1 MKKSKKNMIIGSG
14 IAAGAVSAAA
24 AISHGVTRKMASIA
38 MDRPEPKVSE
48 RAAERVTGTSADS
61 AFSHIRK
68 EAAEQLSSRE
78 HEIVEITAKDGVR
91 LVGHWFY
98 RDDARRTIVAMHGWR
113 SSWVDDFGIISDF
126 WLRSDCNV
134 LFAEQRGQN
143 NSGGDYIGFGLLER
157 YDCADW
163 TFWVQERCSLP
174 IYLCGVSMGATTVL
188 MASAL
193 PLAENVRG
201 IMADCGFTSPHAIWE
216 HVAKDSL
223 RLHYNGWRRK
233 TVDAICSQNLNGE
246 SAYYSCEDALRECT
260 LPVLF
265 VHGSDDQF
273 VPVEMTY
280 QNYKA
285 CSSEKRLLIVPGA
298 GHGQSY
304 LTEPEKYEAE
314 EKKFKKGRL
323 K

>member
-1 MKKSKKNMIIGSG
+1 MKKSSKNILIGSG

-24 AISHGVTRKMASIA
+24 AISHGVTKKMASIA
-38 MDRPEPKVSE
+38 IDRPVPKVSE
-48 RAAERVTGTSADS
+48 KAAERVTGTGADS
-61 AFSHIRK
+61 DFSKIRRD
-68 EAAEQLSSRE
+68 AANQLAARE
-78 HEIVEITAKDGVR
+78 HEIVEITAKDGVH
-91 LVGHWFY
+91 LVGHWFC
-98 RDDARRTIVAMHGWR
+98 RDAAKRTIVAMHGWR

-126 WLRSDCNV
+126 WLRSGCNV

-163 TFWVQERCSLP
+163 TFWVQEQCSLP
-174 IYLCGVSMGATTVL
+174 IYLCGISMGAATVL

-233 TVDAICSQNLNGE
+233 TVDAICNQNLNGE
-246 SAYYSCEDALRECT
+246 SAYFSCEDALRVCT

-304 LTEPEKYEAE
+304 IIEPETYEAE
-314 EKKFKKGRL
+314 TQKFWSDFD
-323 K
+323 

>member
-1 MKKSKKNMIIGSG
+1 MKKSSKNILIGSG

-24 AISHGVTRKMASIA
+24 AISHGVTKKMASIA
-38 MDRPEPKVSE
+38 IDRPVPKVSE
-48 RAAERVTGTSADS
+48 KAAERVTGTGADS
-61 AFSHIRK
+61 DFSKIRRD
-68 EAAEQLSSRE
+68 AANQLAARE
-78 HEIVEITAKDGVR
+78 HEIVEITAKDGVH
-91 LVGHWFY
+91 LVGHWFC
-98 RDDARRTIVAMHGWR
+98 RDAAKRTIVAMHGWR

-126 WLRSDCNV
+126 WLRSGCNV

-163 TFWVQERCSLP
+163 TFWVQEQCSLP
-174 IYLCGVSMGATTVL
+174 IYLCGISMGAATVL

-233 TVDAICSQNLNGE
+233 TVDAICNQNLNGE
-246 SAYYSCEDALRECT
+246 SAYFSCEDALRVCT

-273 VPVEMTY
+273 VPVELTY

-304 LTEPEKYEAE
+304 IIEPEKYEAE
-314 EKKFKKGRL
+314 TQKFWSDFD
-323 K
+323 

>member
-1 MKKSKKNMIIGSG
+1 MIIGSG

-143 NSGGDYIGFGLLER
+143 NIGGDYIGFGLLER

-314 EKKFKKGRL
+314 EKSSGQISTDTA
-323 K
+323 

>member
-246 SAYYSCEDALRECT
+246 SAYYPAKMLC
-260 LPVLF
+260 
-265 VHGSDDQF
+265 GN
-273 VPVEMTY
+273 VPSRY
-280 QNYKA
+280 
-285 CSSEKRLLIVPGA
+285 CSSM
-298 GHGQSY
+298 
-304 LTEPEKYEAE
+304 EAMISLCLW
-314 EKKFKKGRL
+314 K
-323 K
+323 

>member
-304 LTEPEKYEAE
+304 IIEPEKYEAE
-314 EKKFKKGRL
+314 TQKFWSDFD
-323 K
+323 